1 MKVSIITINFNNAA
15 GLDKTIR
22 SVLSQTYLDYEFIVI
37 DGGSTDGSKEIIE
50 AFSVQI
56 THWVSEPDKG
66 IYNAMNKGIRQASG
80 NYLHF
85 LNSGDIYASD
95 DVLENVFQ
103 DKIYSS
109 RILRG
114 IQICDCGTH
123 QFRWYN
129 HGASEITLYHL
140 YVDTLQHQ
148 ATFIARSL
156 FDQYGL
162 YDENY
167 KIASDWKFFLQVMI
181 GGESTIFVDQEIVIF
196 DMLGISNDPKYRELM
211 LSERE
216 QVIKSL
222 IPQTIRS
229 DYDRLIEQ
237 DKQIREDAPYYHLID
252 FVKKHDFPYFCIRA
266 LNKIYKFL
274 GIK

>member
-1 MKVSIITINFNNAA
+1 MRVSVITINFNNAV
-15 GLDKTIR
+15 GLDKTIK

-37 DGGSTDGSKEIIE
+37 DGGSTDGSKDIIDT
-50 AFSVQI
+50 FSDQI
-56 THWVSEPDKG
+56 AYWVSEPDKG
-66 IYNAMNKGIRQASG
+66 IYNAMNKGIRQATG
-80 NYLHF
+80 DYLHF

-95 DVLENVFQ
+95 DVLENVFKNK
-103 DKIYSS
+103 DYSAK
-109 RILRG
+109 ILRG

-129 HGASEITLYHL
+129 HGTGDITLYHL
-140 YVDTLQHQ
+140 YVDSLRHQ

-156 FDQYGL
+156 FSKYGL
-162 YDENY
+162 YDEDY
-167 KIASDWKFFLQVMI
+167 KIASDWKFFLQAMM
-181 GGESTIFVDQEIVIF
+181 GGESTLFIDIDVVLF
-196 DMLGISNDPKYRELM
+196 DMTGISNDPKWENILLAEKNKM
-211 LSERE
+211 QEE
-216 QVIKSL
+216 I

-252 FVKKHDFPYFCIRA
+252 FVKKHRFPYFCIRV
-266 LNKIYKFL
+266 LNKMYKIF